1 MESNLISLDKLKKI
15 VKSKG
20 LDKYINEIGYS
31 SALNKKYY
39 VKTIDNK
46 KVNFGYNKMADY
58 LIHKDKERRD
68 RFRARFK
75 GLYEKFKNNY
85 NKPIFWAY
93 NLLW

>member
-1 MESNLISLDKLKKI
+1 
-15 VKSKG
+15 
-20 LDKYINEIGYS
+20 
-31 SALNKKYY
+31 
-39 VKTIDNK
+39 
-46 KVNFGYNKMADY
+46 MADY